1 MLIRTVPARQ
11 GAQWISDGWAMFR
24 QRPGIWVALG
34 AIDIAVTVLLRSGAT
49 DSALASAFTV
59 IWAGGIA
66 AAAESLRKQGAAHLS
81 DAWAGIRARIGPLL
95 VAALVAC
102 AITFICDLATSSAS
116 RSLMAIA
123 GGSATAPLGP
133 MPWLSALIA
142 ALVAVCGTM
151 ALWLAPPLIVLA
163 GTPPLEALKASF
175 VALWRNW
182 AAGLVYGALVALL
195 VTVALLTLGVGLFVV
210 VPLIYLAT
218 YAACR
223 DLFALIT

>member
-1 MLIRTVPARQ
+1 
-11 GAQWISDGWAMFR
+11 
-24 QRPGIWVALG
+24 
-34 AIDIAVTVLLRSGAT
+34 
-49 DSALASAFTV
+49 
-59 IWAGGIA
+59 
-66 AAAESLRKQGAAHLS
+66 
-81 DAWAGIRARIGPLL
+81 
-95 VAALVAC
+95 
-102 AITFICDLATSSAS
+102 
-116 RSLMAIA
+116 
-123 GGSATAPLGP
+123 
-133 MPWLSALIA
+133 
-142 ALVAVCGTM
+142 M